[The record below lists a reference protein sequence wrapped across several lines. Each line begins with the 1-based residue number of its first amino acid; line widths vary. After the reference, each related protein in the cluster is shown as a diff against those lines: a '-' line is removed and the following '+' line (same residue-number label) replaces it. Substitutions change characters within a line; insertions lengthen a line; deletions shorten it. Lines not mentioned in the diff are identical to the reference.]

1 MGLRTEKIIVNG
13 KEYDLTSTGG
23 YDVNIVD
30 NLETADST
38 SALSANQGKIL
49 NDKVED
55 IKTQSVVAEYDEET
69 EHMTIN
75 FNVPAQGIIENTL
88 ESDNEFNALSAKQGK
103 VLNNAINEVKNSSKA
118 KYISS
123 STGVDI
129 TYDNNW
135 VNVSFVIQ
143 NYNISG
149 EDNTTITLPDN
160 VQMKHDIYATE
171 IFLNHSWYPTSNTAY
186 IRFAIDHKIH
196 IISSN
201 SVTNVVLTFNRTYP
215 RSAFTITEN

>member
-1 MGLRTEKIIVNG
+1 MLYFVLLLLN
-13 KEYDLTSTGG
+13 S
-23 YDVNIVD
+23 
-30 NLETADST
+30 NLA
-38 SALSANQGKIL
+38 G
-49 NDKVED
+49 
-55 IKTQSVVAEYDEET
+55 
-69 EHMTIN
+69 
-75 FNVPAQGIIENTL
+75 
-88 ESDNEFNALSAKQGK
+88 
-103 VLNNAINEVKNSSKA
+103 

-123 STGVDI
+123 PTGVGI

-171 IFLNHSWYPTSNTAY
+171 IFLNHYWYPTSNTAY

-215 RSAFTITEN
+215 RSVFTITEN